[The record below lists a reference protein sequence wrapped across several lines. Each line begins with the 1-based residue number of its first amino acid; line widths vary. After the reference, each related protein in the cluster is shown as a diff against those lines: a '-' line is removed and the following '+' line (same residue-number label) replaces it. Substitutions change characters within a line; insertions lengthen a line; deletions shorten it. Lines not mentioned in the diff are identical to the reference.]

1 MLRDGEWALLGCTVS
16 PGFEFVD
23 YKDAGAAELIAKWP
37 GEAERI
43 RGLTRR

>member
-1 MLRDGEWALLGCTVS
+1 VS

-23 YKDAGAAELIAKWP
+23 YVDASADELIAKWP

-43 RGLTRR
+43 RALTNR